1 LSITAVAC
9 ADITTSFWQPDN
21 GNSARKLGFYGSVI
35 NAENGQLTVAI
46 EYDNSTD
53 MEGLELDPNDRNYG
67 TYTLASTLWDWS
79 TSLAASDIGAS
90 EDITITSRCSMPGT
104 GSDASYTCTSTL
116 LDEWAR
122 AKWCA
127 PIPTGS
133 DDVFVY
139 MTRTYSHSYS
149 SGTWGPAGV
158 ETVTEIATPAS
169 ITRTKTADWCS
180 ESGVPSSALVEEEKF
195 PRESVVTYQLV
206 ITEGEEKL
214 EAETGAGVGTGSL
227 ASSTGSVASS
237 TGSVASSTGSV
248 ASSTGSATSATE
260 SAESSTETATGIAA
274 PMKTFAPALVG
285 VGALAAAILL

>member
-1 LSITAVAC
+1 
-9 ADITTSFWQPDN
+9 
-21 GNSARKLGFYGSVI
+21 
-35 NAENGQLTVAI
+35 
-46 EYDNSTD
+46 
-53 MEGLELDPNDRNYG
+53 
-67 TYTLASTLWDWS
+67 
-79 TSLAASDIGAS
+79 
-90 EDITITSRCSMPGT
+90 
-104 GSDASYTCTSTL
+104 
-116 LDEWAR
+116 
-122 AKWCA
+122 
-127 PIPTGS
+127 
-133 DDVFVY
+133 
-139 MTRTYSHSYS
+139 
-149 SGTWGPAGV
+149 
-158 ETVTEIATPAS
+158 
-169 ITRTKTADWCS
+169 
-180 ESGVPSSALVEEEKF
+180 VPSSALVEEEKF